1 VEATPESKPP
11 SRGIEVKLLDHTSD
25 PIRSLYMAYRVAYSA
40 LTPIQIAA
48 RIEDERIPREQMMDF
63 ILKRLETGHAS
74 PLEQI
79 WFEFGIAGV
88 TRAFSHQFVRHHMGI
103 SFEQQSQRYV
113 TFKDGEFPYTVPET
127 VKKAGLADDYAA
139 EFDRVAELYDKL
151 VQAGVP
157 AEDARF
163 VLPNAT
169 NTNFKITVN
178 FLEFLHIADLRL
190 CTRAQWEFRKVVA
203 LMRAEVMRRFPEL
216 ARYVQPKCGEH
227 RMGYCDESLDDWKKC
242 PLGGRGGKRPHKSTL
257 FDAYNLFNV
266 YLAKTAAEERKEKE
280 KRRRRRNKA
289 KAEVPGTPLFDAAAI
304 DEEGENDQRLH
315 LLAEVYIPIIPLD
328 ESDFALI
335 EREESST

>member
-1 VEATPESKPP
+1 MESTPERKPP
-11 SRGIEVKLLDHTSD
+11 NRGIEVKLLDHTSD
-25 PIRSLYMAYRVAYSA
+25 PVRSLYMAYRVAYSA

-48 RIEDERIPREQMMDF
+48 RIEDERITREQMMDF

-113 TFKDGEFPYTVPET
+113 TFKGGEFPYTVPET
-127 VKKAGLADDYAA
+127 VKRLGLAEEYQA
-139 EFDRVAELYDKL
+139 EFDRLAELYDKL
-151 VQAGVP
+151 IQAGVP

-163 VLPNAT
+163 VLPTAT

-216 ARYVQPKCGEH
+216 ARYLQPKCGEH
-227 RMGYCDESLDDWKKC
+227 RLGYCDESLDDWRNC
-242 PLGGRGGKRPHKSTL
+242 PLGGRGGKRPHKSVIFETYRRETEKRGRPPKRGSTKAEDASQTL
-257 FDAYNLFNV
+257 F
-266 YLAKTAAEERKEKE
+266 
-280 KRRRRRNKA
+280 
-289 KAEVPGTPLFDAAAI
+289 LFDTTSLVVRKREI
-304 DEEGENDQRLH
+304 TDEDF
-315 LLAEVYIPIIPLD
+315 IPL
-328 ESDFALI
+328 EPLNEEDFLLI